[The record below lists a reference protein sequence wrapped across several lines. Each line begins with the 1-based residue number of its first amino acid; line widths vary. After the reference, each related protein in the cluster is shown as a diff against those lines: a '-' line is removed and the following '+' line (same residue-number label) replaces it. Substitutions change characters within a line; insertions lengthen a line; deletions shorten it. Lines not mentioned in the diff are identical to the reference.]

1 MQVVFVFAW
10 LVSVVPTRI
19 QVRTYV
25 RTYVRVIA
33 SQEDMSSRATRRHVL
48 WWGRKACIIV
58 QHQDMSPCCTG
69 GHVLIVL
76 KAGNSKPH
84 KTYSF

>member
-19 QVRTYV
+19 HVRTYA
-25 RTYVRVIA
+25 RVIA

-58 QHQDMSPCCTG
+58 QHQDMSPCGTG
-69 GHVLIVL
+69 GHVFMVL
-76 KAGNSKPH
+76 TAGNSKPQ
-84 KTYSF
+84 KT

>member
-19 QVRTYV
+19 HVRTYA
-25 RTYVRVIA
+25 RVIA

>member
-10 LVSVVPTRI
+10 LVSVVFTRI
-19 QVRTYV
+19 QVRTH
-25 RTYVRVIA
+25 VRVIA
-33 SQEDMSSRATRRHVL
+33 SQEDMFSRATRRHVL

-69 GHVLIVL
+69 GHVFIVP
-76 KAGNSKPH
+76 KADNSRSH